1 MVEKIV
7 YHRHEGESSQRPLKR
22 SRLNKISRTDLPC
35 EGWGT
40 REGERRE
47 GDKEDQE
54 VEMTGL
60 HRKGKLRGGKGRTVG
75 GGL

>member
-1 MVEKIV
+1 MVEKIF
-7 YHRHEGESSQRPLKR
+7 YHRHEGESSQRHSKG
-22 SRLNKISRTDLPC
+22 SRLNKVSRSDLPC
-35 EGWGT
+35 KGWGT
-40 REGERRE
+40 RGGERRE

>member
-1 MVEKIV
+1 M
-7 YHRHEGESSQRPLKR
+7 RDG
-22 SRLNKISRTDLPC
+22 
-35 EGWGT
+35 GT

-60 HRKGKLRGGKGRTVG
+60 HRKEKLRGGKGRTVG